1 MSSSMYPMWTREVKL
16 SHRRLDPLGLSR
28 VSQWTTDQLLPGIT
42 SVTNVARNYSF
53 YSWAIGNLLKEN
65 KVTQRAQFAEQLTK
79 REAAFVI
86 ASIFHEEGK
95 AVKLN
100 PHGYDKA
107 IRFINKAKDGRYQV
121 AFNVSDSNSEGFY
134 GLYYKTPMSRLGLTA
149 RSRLFDDL
157 TPLGRNLAGFYEENI
172 KNTQYLTDHVQDED
186 VEKEVLSE
194 YGGHACICQ
203 LVQPSGE
210 RDLLREIMLSKNYRS
225 AVLEKSRRETLGL
238 VLYLVKQCRELGI
251 DFNGNGFRDF
261 VYFRQVTNGESVF
274 DVDLKCF
281 GEIASRWRLF
291 QLHEYL
297 TYALESLLHAILCE
311 LKRKDEGLSLD
322 AFLKLIV
329 DPAGLISAKLMVS
342 SSANFEELVDSVI
355 SNNLGMKGLSRESSI
370 EFGDR
375 CNLQVAVSE
384 KTVFKA
390 LQEANAGSNLQE
402 IVADSLAILILNY
415 IRAFYLLSNVDPVTL
430 WFNNRAIVE
439 WSPVYF
445 AQEIRSKAA
454 TWSIDGIVRY
464 FFKTI
469 IERHDLIA
477 YEKLLSGNDTFR
489 FEEKA
494 GRLRFKMDIYPN
506 YPRQRSSRISSAV
519 SILEQL
525 GLVEVENKIKL
536 LTVDGEKFL
545 GACLNEGSNRSN

>member
-1 MSSSMYPMWTREVKL
+1 MYPMWTREVKL

-28 VSQWTTDQLLPGIT
+28 ISQWVTDQLLPGIT

-53 YSWAIGNLLKEN
+53 YSWAIANLLKEN

-86 ASIFHEEGK
+86 ASIFHEEEK

-107 IRFINKAKDGRYQV
+107 IRFINKAKDGKYQV

-134 GLYYKTPMSRLGLTA
+134 GLYYGTPMNRLGLTV

-157 TPLGRNLAGFYEENI
+157 TPLGRDLARFYEENI
-172 KNTQYLTDHVQDED
+172 KNTRYLANHVQDED
-186 VEKEVLSE
+186 VAKEILSE

-203 LVQPSGE
+203 LVQPSRE
-210 RDLLREIMLSKNYRS
+210 QDLLREIMFSKNYRS
-225 AVLEKSRRETLGL
+225 ALLEKSRKETLGL
-238 VLYLVKQCRELGI
+238 VLYLVNQCKALDI
-251 DFNGNGFRDF
+251 AFNGNVFRDF
-261 VYFRQVTNGESVF
+261 VYFGQVTNGESVF
-274 DVDLKCF
+274 SLDLKCF
-281 GEIASRWRLF
+281 EEIVSRWRLF

-297 TYALESLLHAILCE
+297 TYALESLLHALLCE
-311 LKRKDEGLSLD
+311 LKRKEEGLSFD
-322 AFLKLIV
+322 EFLNLIV
-329 DPAGLISAKLMVS
+329 NPAGLVSEKLMVS
-342 SSANFEELVDSVI
+342 ESKNFEEIVGLVI
-355 SNNLGMKGLSRESSI
+355 SNLGIKGLNRESSI
-370 EFGDR
+370 EFGNH
-375 CNLQVAVSE
+375 CNLQAPVSE

-390 LQEANAGSNLQE
+390 LQEANSNSNLQQ
-402 IVADSLAILILNY
+402 IVANSLAILILNY

-430 WFNNRAIVE
+430 WFNNRAIVD

-445 AQEIRSKAA
+445 AQDIKSKAA
-454 TWSIDGIVRY
+454 TWSIDNLVRY
-464 FFKTI
+464 FFKNV

-506 YPRQRSSRISSAV
+506 YPTQRSSRISSAV

-525 GLVEVENKIKL
+525 GLINAENKMRM
-536 LTVDGEKFL
+536 LTVDGERFL
-545 GACLNEGSNRSN
+545 GACLNEGSN